1 VAKISVYIDG
11 FNLYYGALKG
21 TPYQWLNL
29 AGLCQTLLPTDTIQE
44 IKYFTARVSARP
56 SKPTSAH
63 DQGLYIRALRTLP
76 NLTIK
81 YGHFLTHTVP
91 MYLAT
96 VTPPQKVWV
105 ERTEEKG
112 SDVNL
117 ASHLLRDAF
126 REQFE
131 VAVLITND
139 SDLAEP
145 VRIVAQE
152 PRMPVGILNPHQP
165 HSKELQRYA
174 TIRIGRR
181 RLRCARNISRIS
193 VFIAG
198 TDCNCFAGAW
208 QRLNSCV
215 TCSLQRWG
223 NLRRR

>member
-1 VAKISVYIDG
+1 VAKVNVYVDG

-21 TPYQWLNL
+21 TPFKWLDL
-29 AGLCQTLLPTDTIQE
+29 GRLCQALLPSDTIQE

-76 NLTIK
+76 NLSIK

-96 VTPPQKVWV
+96 VTPPQRVWV
-105 ERTEEKG
+105 EKTEEKG

-117 ASHLLRDAF
+117 ASHLVRDAF
-126 REQFE
+126 RKQFE

-152 PRMPVGILNPHQP
+152 LHMPVGILNPHQH

-174 TIRIGRR
+174 TFVKRIRQGHLLASQFSAT
-181 RLRCARNISRIS
+181 LRDAKGPFSKP
-193 VFIAG
+193 AG
-198 TDCNCFAGAW
+198 W
-208 QRLNSCV
+208 
-215 TCSLQRWG
+215 
-223 NLRRR
+223 